1 MSGKKEPTMFLGL
14 VFVEKIL
21 GFILLIVGIMLAYY
35 TNTYIS
41 DLGGIG
47 FLFIMAGVI
56 LAALGLIMFIAK
68 TEQE

>member
-1 MSGKKEPTMFLGL
+1 LSRKKESSTFLGL
-14 VFVEKIL
+14 VFVEKIS

-47 FLFIMAGVI
+47 FLLIVVGVI
-56 LAALGLIMFIAK
+56 LAALGLIIFIAK
-68 TEQE
+68 TEQD